1 MPQTLKRESVEQA
14 LKESEEKFSK
24 VFYNNSTLMAISKI
38 DDGCFIDVN
47 ESFLERLGFQ
57 REEVIGKTSTS
68 LNIWVNPDER
78 NRIVQSF
85 NEKKHVR
92 NIEVAIRTK
101 MGEIIYGLFSA
112 DIIEIKD
119 KPLLITMMKDITE
132 RKKAEAKLKESEE
145 KYRIAY
151 EQANLYKDLFIHD
164 MNNIINVIQ
173 GSIELHSLNKS
184 DPEKEDE
191 MIEMISNS
199 TNKAKRLVSTVRVLS
214 QINEDVDVLLKNVEV
229 LKYLNEA
236 IKFTRD
242 SFQSKEINVII
253 NAQSESIVVQANAL
267 LLDVFENILNNAVK
281 HNDNLKAEL
290 TINISKILEFDK
302 DFIKM
307 EFNDNGMGI
316 SDEKKKIIFQRSPI
330 RIKSGKG
337 LGFGLS
343 VVKKLV
349 EMYNGKLWVE
359 NRIKNDYTKGSNFI
373 LLIPEEI

>member
-1 MPQTLKRESVEQA
+1 
-14 LKESEEKFSK
+14 
-24 VFYNNSTLMAISKI
+24 
-38 DDGCFIDVN
+38 
-47 ESFLERLGFQ
+47 
-57 REEVIGKTSTS
+57 
-68 LNIWVNPDER
+68 
-78 NRIVQSF
+78 
-85 NEKKHVR
+85 
-92 NIEVAIRTK
+92 
-101 MGEIIYGLFSA
+101 
-112 DIIEIKD
+112 
-119 KPLLITMMKDITE
+119 
-132 RKKAEAKLKESEE
+132 
-145 KYRIAY
+145 
-151 EQANLYKDLFIHD
+151 
-164 MNNIINVIQ
+164 
-173 GSIELHSLNKS
+173 
-184 DPEKEDE
+184 
-191 MIEMISNS
+191 
-199 TNKAKRLVSTVRVLS
+199 STVRVLS